1 MKLKV
6 FFTSISIFLLSSFI
20 LVSPGFSR
28 TFKEDQLRYE
38 RVRTAVKQNESNLK
52 KLFADQ
58 GLKYPPVQIFIRVF
72 KQEKIVELWA
82 FSKKDDKFRKVTSY
96 PICSSSGKLGPKRRS
111 GDFQVPE
118 GFYHVNRFNPAS
130 RFYLSLGINYPNASD
145 RILGVTGKLGGD
157 IFIHGNCVT
166 IGCVPI
172 TDDLIKELYL
182 AAVEAKSNGQRNIPV
197 HIFPARLNDGGMKKL
212 REIYSE
218 RSELIS
224 FWESLKPAY
233 DFFENNRN
241 IPGIQVNNKGAYEVR
256 SSVNAAGNLWKELD
270 KGLELAYFKVPLKIY
285 SIAAVATDKSG
296 NVLFIHS
303 RAPFS
308 VYDFNRMLLTL
319 PLDIQNAM
327 YKESKELKPTSR
339 CFKDYISSLK
349 KNRKL

>member
-1 MKLKV
+1 MN
-6 FFTSISIFLLSSFI
+6 S
-20 LVSPGFSR
+20 GFSR

-38 RVRTAVKQNESNLK
+38 RVRTALKQKESHLK
-52 KLFADQ
+52 KLFVDQ
-58 GLKYPPVQIFIRVF
+58 GLKYPPDQIFIRIF
-72 KQEKIVELWA
+72 KQERIVELWA
-82 FSKKDDKFRKVTSY
+82 FSKKDDKFCKVTSY
-96 PICSSSGKLGPKRRS
+96 PICSSSGKPGPKRME
-111 GDFQVPE
+111 GDLQVPE

-270 KGLELAYFKVPLKIY
+270 KGLELAYFKAPLKIY